1 MADIDGNF
9 VITLLALI
17 ANLITIIK
25 YTSALEKRLT
35 TLETTIEKA
44 IEPRLNNIDAMIS
57 VLYGKLG
64 DNVRKEDLQHLINER
79 KHHA

>member
-1 MADIDGNF
+1 MTIDANF
-9 VITLLALI
+9 IITILALL

-44 IEPRLNNIDAMIS
+44 VEPRLNNIDAMIS

-64 DNVRKEDLQHLINER
+64 DNVRKEDLQRLINDR
-79 KHHA
+79 KSHA